1 MAMHPVPETSD
12 LITRLLD
19 NEADAHFVD
28 RVIDH
33 AVAVA
38 RSYIQWLVWQRG
50 YHLGPTGLLIDD
62 LAYDLVAELV
72 SELDGE
78 VLGRLKSALRGIRDE
93 DGASFDAESAFIAVV
108 NRTAR
113 LNLARFFMEINP
125 LQSRLLRSLRR
136 YADASPAIVR
146 IDSVGGYWYAAADR
160 DPQLHLPAVPADT
173 LRSALAATTLDGHP
187 VRSVLHAAL
196 DAIARIPGTRQAVCE
211 HDILEW
217 THSMLQ
223 SRHIVESVEAAVTED
238 VHDAVITERTLHA
251 ALSEAR
257 EWVDEKYVQRGKLSM
272 QEAEAMF
279 RAILLYV
286 DDLKRDDALGHF
298 TYLRQV
304 LPGLTQRRYRQSYRN
319 TYEYIVRTVFTNVR
333 RRLE

>member
-1 MAMHPVPETSD
+1 MHAPPETSD
-12 LITRLLD
+12 LIVRLLD
-19 NEADAHFVD
+19 GETDAHFIDCVVD
-28 RVIDH
+28 RT
-33 AVAVA
+33 VACA
-38 RSYIQWLVWQRG
+38 RNYVQWLVWRRG
-50 YHLGPTGLLIDD
+50 YHLGPTGLSIDD

-78 VLGRLKSALRGIRDE
+78 VLGRMKSALRGLRDE
-93 DGASFDAESAFIAVV
+93 GGESFDAESAFIAVV

-113 LNLARFFMEINP
+113 LNLARFFMDINP
-125 LQSRLLRSLRR
+125 LQSRLLRALRR
-136 YADASPAIVR
+136 YADTSPAIVR

-160 DPQLHLPAVPADT
+160 DPKLHLTAVPADT
-173 LRSALAATTLDGHP
+173 LRSALAAIRLDGHP

-196 DAIARIPGTRQAVCE
+196 DALERIPGVRQAVYE

-217 THSMLQ
+217 THGMLQ
-223 SRHIVESVEAAVTED
+223 SRHMMETDNAVTAETVD
-238 VHDAVITERTLHA
+238 DSGIAEHVFSEV
-251 ALSEAR
+251 LSEAR
-257 EWVDEKYVQRGKLSM
+257 NWVEEKYVQRGKLSAM
-272 QEAEAMF
+272 EADAMF

-319 TYEYIVRTVFTNVR
+319 TYEYIIRTVFTNVR

>member
-1 MAMHPVPETSD
+1 MHTVPETSD

-19 NEADAHFVD
+19 GETDAHFVD
-28 RVIDH
+28 SVIDH
-33 AVAVA
+33 AVSMA
-38 RSYIQWLVWQRG
+38 RRYIQWLVWQRG
-50 YHLGPTGLLIDD
+50 YSLGPTGLSIDD
-62 LAYDLVAELV
+62 LAYDLIAELV

-78 VLGRLKSALRGIRDE
+78 VLGRLKGALRGIRDE
-93 DGASFDAESAFIAVV
+93 EGESFDVECAFIAVV

-113 LNLARFFMEINP
+113 LNLARFFMEVNP

-136 YADASPAIVR
+136 YADVSPAIIR
-146 IDSVGGYWYAAADR
+146 IDSVGGYWYAAAGC
-160 DPQLHLPAVPADT
+160 DPQLHLPAVPADA

-196 DAIARIPGTRQAVCE
+196 DAIACIPGMRQAVCE

-223 SRHIVESVEAAVTED
+223 SRHIVESSEAAVTED
-238 VHDAVITERTLHA
+238 VHDSLFTERALHA
-251 ALSEAR
+251 VLSETR
-257 EWVDEKYVQRGKLSM
+257 EWVDEKYVQRGKLSI

-286 DDLKRDDALGHF
+286 DDLKRDDVLGHF

-304 LPGLTQRRYRQSYRN
+304 MPGLTQRRYRESYRN

>member
-1 MAMHPVPETSD
+1 MHAPPATSD
-12 LITRLLD
+12 LIARLLND
-19 NEADAHFVD
+19 ELNAHRVDHIVD
-28 RVIDH
+28 RTVEC
-33 AVAVA
+33 A
-38 RSYIQWLVWQRG
+38 RRYIQWLIWQRG
-50 YHLGPTGLLIDD
+50 YHLGPTGLSIDD

-93 DGASFDAESAFIAVV
+93 EGEAFDADSAFVAVV

-113 LNLARFFMEINP
+113 LNLARFFMDINP
-125 LQSRLLRSLRR
+125 LQSRLLRALRR
-136 YADASPAIVR
+136 YAVASPAVVR
-146 IDSVGGYWYAAADR
+146 IDSVSGYWYAAADR

-196 DAIARIPGTRQAVCE
+196 DAVARIPGVRQAVYE
-211 HDILEW
+211 HDILDW
-217 THSMLQ
+217 THGMLQ
-223 SRHIVESVEAAVTED
+223 SRHLVESDAAMTAED
-238 VHDAVITERTLHA
+238 VDDSIMADRALNA
-251 ALSEAR
+251 ALAEAR
-257 EWVDEKYVQRGKLSM
+257 NWVDEKYVQRHKLSTM
-272 QEAEAMF
+272 EAEAML
-279 RAILLYV
+279 RAIQLYV

-304 LPGLTQRRYRQSYRN
+304 LPGLTQQRYRKSYRN